1 MIKATFRKT
10 DNVYTGFTLFG
21 HAMFGVEGPD
31 VLCAAVSGMTNLVI
45 NTITEVFK
53 TDFAV
58 VIDGDNAQ
66 IEADVENVSMSAE
79 FAVSGVIE
87 GFMLQL
93 SDLQEQYP
101 DNLEVVV
108 QQKNITKG
116 N

>member
-1 MIKATFRKT
+1 MIKAVFYKT
-10 DNVYTGFTLFG
+10 DKVYTGFSLAG
-21 HAMFGVEGPD
+21 HAMFELDGPD

-53 TDFAV
+53 VDFAV
-58 VIDGDNAQ
+58 VIDGDSATIDAN
-66 IEADVENVSMSAE
+66 VEKISMSAE

-93 SDLQEQYP
+93 SDLEEQYP

>member
-1 MIKATFRKT
+1 MTKAIFYKT
-10 DNVYTGFTLFG
+10 DKVYTGFSISG
-21 HAMFGVEGPD
+21 HAMFELDGPD
-31 VLCAAVSGMTNLVI
+31 ILCAAISGMTNLVI

-53 TDFAV
+53 AEFAV
-58 VIDGDNAQ
+58 VIDGDNAV
-66 IEADVENVSMSAE
+66 IDANVEKVSMSAE
-79 FAVSGVIE
+79 YAVSGVIE

-93 SDLQEQYP
+93 SDLREQYP

>member
-1 MIKATFRKT
+1 MTKAVFYKT
-10 DNVYTGFTLFG
+10 GDVYTGFRLSG
-21 HAMFGVEGPD
+21 HAMFMLDGPD

-53 TDFAV
+53 VDFAV
-58 VIDGDNAQ
+58 VIDGDNAV
-66 IEADVENVSMSAE
+66 IDAKVEKISMSAE
-79 FAVSGVIE
+79 YAVSGVIE

-93 SDLQEQYP
+93 SDLKEQYP
-101 DNLEVVV
+101 DNIEVVI

>member
-1 MIKATFRKT
+1 MIKATFYKA
-10 DNVYTGFTLFG
+10 DNVYTGFSLSG
-21 HAMFGVEGPD
+21 HAMFELDGPD

-53 TDFAV
+53 AELATV
-58 VIDGDNAQ
+58 VDGDNAV
-66 IEADVENVSMSAE
+66 IDATVEKVSMSAE

>member
-1 MIKATFRKT
+1 MTKAVFYKT
-10 DNVYTGFTLFG
+10 DNVYTGFRLSG
-21 HAMFGVEGPD
+21 HAMFELDGPD

-58 VIDGDNAQ
+58 VIDGDNAV
-66 IEADVENVSMSAE
+66 IDAKVEKISMSAE
-79 FAVSGVIE
+79 YAVSGILE

-93 SDLQEQYP
+93 IDLKEQYP
-101 DNLEVVV
+101 DNIEVAV

>member
-1 MIKATFRKT
+1 MIRAKFYKA
-10 DNVYTGFTLFG
+10 DNVYKGFSLAG
-21 HAMFGVEGPD
+21 HAMFDLEGPD

-53 TDFAV
+53 AEFAV
-58 VIDGDNAQ
+58 VVDGDKAL
-66 IEADVENVSMSAE
+66 IEANVESVSMSAE

-93 SDLQEQYP
+93 SDLHEQYP

-108 QQKNITKG
+108 QQRNITKG

>member
-1 MIKATFRKT
+1 MTKAVFYKT
-10 DNVYTGFTLFG
+10 DDVYTGFRLSG
-21 HAMFGVEGPD
+21 HAMFRLDGPD

-58 VIDGDNAQ
+58 VIDGDNAV
-66 IEADVENVSMSAE
+66 IDANVEKISMQAE
-79 FAVSGVIE
+79 YAVSGVLE

-93 SDLQEQYP
+93 SDLKEQYP
-101 DNLEVVV
+101 DNIEVVI

>member
-1 MIKATFRKT
+1 MTKAVFNKT
-10 DNVYTGFTLFG
+10 DNVNIGIKLSG
-21 HAMFGVEGPD
+21 HAMFQTDGPD

-53 TDFAV
+53 ADFAV
-58 VIDGDNAQ
+58 VIDGDNAV
-66 IEADVENVSMSAE
+66 IDAKVEKISMAAE
-79 FAVSGVIE
+79 YAVSGIIE

-93 SDLQEQYP
+93 SDLKEQYP
-101 DNLEVVV
+101 DNIEVAV

>member
-1 MIKATFRKT
+1 MIKAVFYKT
-10 DNVYTGFTLFG
+10 DKEFTGFTLSG
-21 HAMFGVEGPD
+21 HAMFELDGPD
-31 VLCAAVSGMTNLVI
+31 VVCAAVSGMTNLVI
-45 NTITEVFK
+45 NTIREVFK
-53 TDFAV
+53 ADLAV
-58 VIDGDNAQ
+58 KVDGDEAVIDAHLD
-66 IEADVENVSMSAE
+66 NVSMSAE
-79 FAVSGVIE
+79 YAVSGVIE